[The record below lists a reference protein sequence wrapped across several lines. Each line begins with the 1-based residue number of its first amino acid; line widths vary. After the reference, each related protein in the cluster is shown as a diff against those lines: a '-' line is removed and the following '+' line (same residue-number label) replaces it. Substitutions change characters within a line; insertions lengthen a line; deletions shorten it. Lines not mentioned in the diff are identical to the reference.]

1 MGGHEYQVTTSSPF
15 IMADSLEVINA
26 RLTYRDAPIHLLEKF
41 TFKDLHYAHRLLL
54 EKAQLKE
61 CIIIQ
66 TCNRVEVFA
75 ISSDPNERRLLEQ
88 WASAVNLSN
97 KEFENIVQVE
107 RGKDVIYHLLKLASG
122 LDSLVV
128 GEDQVLGQIRR
139 ALEFSRKNHYAGSHL
154 QIIFDRA
161 VKVGSR
167 IRTHTGL
174 NKGSVSIGS
183 MAVRLAEEYFDNLND
198 KRIMLIG
205 SGEGASLIAKS
216 LKQRHVNFMITSRTF
231 ERAKSFADTVAGA
244 PIPFENA
251 LEMFDDVNLIF
262 VSTTAPYYLV
272 TYDRVEKARRNA
284 KEGLLIFDLS
294 NPRTV
299 EDKVATI
306 KKVKLI
312 NIDQISEI
320 VEKNIRARKNEIQSA
335 EKIINS
341 EMESVDSL
349 LKRRKVEPI
358 VVSIFKSVDVIR
370 ERELKK
376 ALSIIGKSLGPKEA
390 KTIEELSYAIVEGIL
405 YTPMN
410 NLRKEI
416 ESSNEN
422 EELMRVVSTLF
433 KYEDKY

>member
-1 MGGHEYQVTTSSPF
+1 MGVHEYQMTTSSSF
-15 IMADSLEVINA
+15 IMTDSLDVINV
-26 RLTYRDAPIHLLEKF
+26 RITYRNAPIHLLEKF
-41 TFKDLHYAHRLLL
+41 AFKDLHYAHTLLL

-75 ISSDPNERRLLEQ
+75 ISADPNEKRLLEQ
-88 WASAVNLSN
+88 WATAVNLSN

-122 LDSLVV
+122 LDSLVI

-139 ALEFSRKNHYAGSHL
+139 ALEFSRKNQYAGSQL
-154 QIIFDRA
+154 QVIFDRA

-174 NKGSVSIGS
+174 NKGSVSVGS

-216 LKQRHVNFMITSRTF
+216 LKQRRVNFMITSRTF

-251 LEMFDDVNLIF
+251 LEMFDDVDLIF
-262 VSTTAPYYLV
+262 VSTNAPYYLV
-272 TYDRVEKARRNA
+272 TYDRVEKARRDA

-320 VEKNIRARKNEIQSA
+320 VERNIRARKNEIQSA
-335 EKIINS
+335 EEIINN
-341 EMESVDSL
+341 EMGSVDSI
-349 LKRRKVEPI
+349 LKRKKVEPI

-376 ALSIIGKSLGPKEA
+376 ALSILGRSLGPKEA

-405 YTPMN
+405 STPMN

-416 ESSNEN
+416 ELCNKS
-422 EELMRVVSTLF
+422 EELMKVVAKLF

>member
-1 MGGHEYQVTTSSPF
+1 MTASSSF
-15 IMADSLEVINA
+15 IMTDSLDVINA
-26 RLTYRDAPIHLLEKF
+26 RITYRNAPIHLLEKF
-41 TFKDLHYAHRLLL
+41 AFKDLHYAHKLLL

-61 CIIIQ
+61 CIIIL

-75 ISSDPNERRLLEQ
+75 ISADLNEKRLLDQ

-122 LDSLVV
+122 LDSLVI
-128 GEDQVLGQIRR
+128 GEDQVLGQMRR
-139 ALEFSRKNHYAGSHL
+139 ALEFSRKNQYAGSHL
-154 QIIFDRA
+154 QVIFDRA
-161 VKVGSR
+161 VKVGGK

-174 NKGSVSIGS
+174 NKGSVSVGS

-216 LKQRHVNFMITSRTF
+216 LKQRRVNFMITSRTF

-251 LEMFDDVNLIF
+251 LEMFDDVDLIF
-262 VSTTAPYYLV
+262 VSTNAPYYLV
-272 TYDRVEKARRNA
+272 TYDRVEKARRDA

-335 EKIINS
+335 EKIINN
-341 EMESVDSL
+341 EMGSVGSI
-349 LKRRKVEPI
+349 LKRKKVEPI

-376 ALSIIGKSLGPKEA
+376 ALSILGKSLGPKEA
-390 KTIEELSYAIVEGIL
+390 KTLEELSYAIVEGIL
-405 YTPMN
+405 STPMN

-416 ESSNEN
+416 ELCNES
-422 EELMRVVSTLF
+422 EELMRVVAKLF

>member
-1 MGGHEYQVTTSSPF
+1 MGVHEYQMTTSSSF
-15 IMADSLEVINA
+15 IMTDSLDVINV
-26 RLTYRDAPIHLLEKF
+26 RITYRNAPIHLLEKF
-41 TFKDLHYAHRLLL
+41 AFKDLHYAHTLLL

-75 ISSDPNERRLLEQ
+75 ISADPNEKRLLEQ
-88 WASAVNLSN
+88 WATAVNLSN

-122 LDSLVV
+122 LDSLVI

-139 ALEFSRKNHYAGSHL
+139 ALEFSRKNQYAGSQL
-154 QIIFDRA
+154 QVIFDRA

-167 IRTHTGL
+167 IRAHTGL
-174 NKGSVSIGS
+174 NKGSVSVGS

-231 ERAKSFADTVAGA
+231 ERAKSFADTVAGK
-244 PIPFENA
+244 PIQFENA
-251 LEMFDDVNLIF
+251 LEMFHDLDLIF
-262 VSTTAPYYLV
+262 LSTTAPYHLV
-272 TYDRVEKARRNA
+272 TYDRIEKARS
-284 KEGLLIFDLS
+284 KTEEGMMIFDLS

-299 EDKVATI
+299 EEKVATI

-312 NIDQISEI
+312 NIDQISEL
-320 VEKNIRARKNEIQSA
+320 VEKNMRARKNEIQSA
-335 EKIINS
+335 EKLIDD
-341 EMESVDSL
+341 EMRFVDTTL
-349 LKRRKVEPI
+349 RRKKAEPMI
-358 VVSIFKSVDVIR
+358 VSIFKNVDIIR
-370 ERELKK
+370 QRELKK
-376 ALSIIGKSLGPKEA
+376 AFSTLGKTLGPNES
-390 KTIEELSYAIVEGIL
+390 KTIEQLSYAIVEGIL
-405 YTPMN
+405 STPMN

-416 ESSNEN
+416 ELCDEN
-422 EELMRVVSTLF
+422 EELMKLVAKLF
-433 KYEDKY
+433 RYEDKY

>member
-1 MGGHEYQVTTSSPF
+1 MGGYEYQMTTSSPS
-15 IMADSLEVINA
+15 IVADSLEVINA
-26 RLTYRDAPIHLLEKF
+26 RLTYRNAPIHLLEKF
-41 TFKDLHYAHRLLL
+41 AFKDLHYAHRVLL

-75 ISSDPNERRLLEQ
+75 VTTAPNEERLLEQ
-88 WASAVNLSN
+88 WGSAVSLSN
-97 KEFENIVQVE
+97 KEFANIIEVE

-122 LDSLVV
+122 LDSLVI

-139 ALEFSRKNHYAGSHL
+139 ALEFSRKNQYAGSHL
-154 QIIFDRA
+154 QVIFDRA

-174 NKGSVSIGS
+174 NKGSVSVGS
-183 MAVRLAEEYFDNLND
+183 MAV
-198 KRIMLIG
+198 M
-205 SGEGASLIAKS
+205 
-216 LKQRHVNFMITSRTF
+216 
-231 ERAKSFADTVAGA
+231 FADV
-244 PIPFENA
+244 
-251 LEMFDDVNLIF
+251 DLIF
-262 VSTTAPYYLV
+262 VSTNAPYYLV
-272 TYDRVEKARRNA
+272 TYDRIERARRNA

-335 EKIINS
+335 EKIINN
-341 EMESVDSL
+341 EMESVDST
-349 LKRRKVEPI
+349 LKRRKAEPV

-376 ALSIIGKSLGPKEA
+376 ALSILGKSLGPKEV
-390 KTIEELSYAIVEGIL
+390 KTIEQLSHAIVEGIL
-405 YTPMN
+405 STPMN
-410 NLRKEI
+410 NLRKET
-416 ESSNEN
+416 ELCSEN
-422 EELMRVVSTLF
+422 EELMRLAAKLF

>member
-1 MGGHEYQVTTSSPF
+1 MGVHEYQMTTSSSF
-15 IMADSLEVINA
+15 IMTDSLDVINV
-26 RLTYRDAPIHLLEKF
+26 RITYRNAPIHLLEKF
-41 TFKDLHYAHRLLL
+41 AFKDLHYAHTLLL

-75 ISSDPNERRLLEQ
+75 ISADPNEKRLLEQ
-88 WASAVNLSN
+88 WATAVNLSN

-122 LDSLVV
+122 LDSLVI

-139 ALEFSRKNHYAGSHL
+139 ALEFSRKNQYAGSQL
-154 QIIFDRA
+154 QVIFDRA

-174 NKGSVSIGS
+174 NKGSVSVGS

-216 LKQRHVNFMITSRTF
+216 LKQRRVNFMITSRTF

-244 PIPFENA
+244 PIPFEKA
-251 LEMFDDVNLIF
+251 LEMFDDVDLIF
-262 VSTTAPYYLV
+262 VSTNAPYYLV
-272 TYDRVEKARRNA
+272 TYDRVEKARRDA

-320 VEKNIRARKNEIQSA
+320 VERNIRARKNEIQSA
-335 EKIINS
+335 EKIINN
-341 EMESVDSL
+341 EMGSVDSI
-349 LKRRKVEPI
+349 LKRKKVEPI

-376 ALSIIGKSLGPKEA
+376 ALSILGRSLGPKEA

-405 YTPMN
+405 STPMN

-416 ESSNEN
+416 ELCIES
-422 EELMRVVSTLF
+422 EELMRVVAKLF

>member
-1 MGGHEYQVTTSSPF
+1 MGGHEHQVTTSSPF
-15 IMADSLEVINA
+15 VVADSLEVINA
-26 RLTYRDAPIHLLEKF
+26 RLTYRNAPIHLLEKF
-41 TFKDLHYAHRLLL
+41 AFKDLHYAHRLLL
-54 EKAQLKE
+54 EKAQLRE

-75 ISSDPNERRLLEQ
+75 ISSDPNKQRLLEQ

-97 KEFENIVQVE
+97 KEFKNIVQVE
-107 RGKDVIYHLLKLASG
+107 TGKDVIYHLLKLASG

-154 QIIFDRA
+154 QVIFDRA

-167 IRTHTGL
+167 IRTYTGL

-216 LKQRHVNFMITSRTF
+216 LKQRHVDFMVTSRTF
-231 ERAKSFADTVAGA
+231 GRAKSFADTVAGV
-244 PIPFENA
+244 PISFENA
-251 LEMFDDVNLIF
+251 LEMFDDVDLIF
-262 VSTTAPYYLV
+262 VSTSAPYYLV
-272 TYDRVEKARRNA
+272 TYDRIEKARRNA

-335 EKIINS
+335 EKIINN

-349 LKRRKVEPI
+349 LKRRKVEPV

-405 YTPMN
+405 STPMN

-416 ESSNEN
+416 ELCNEN
-422 EELMRVVSTLF
+422 EELMRVVAKLF
-433 KYEDKY
+433 KYEDK

>member
-15 IMADSLEVINA
+15 IMTDSLEVINA

-41 TFKDLHYAHRLLL
+41 AFKDLHYAHRLLL

-61 CIIIQ
+61 CIITQ

-75 ISSDPNERRLLEQ
+75 ISSDPNEQRLLEQ

-231 ERAKSFADTVAGA
+231 ERAKSFADTVAGV

-251 LEMFDDVNLIF
+251 LEMLDDVNLIF

-272 TYDRVEKARRNA
+272 TYDRVEKARGNA

-335 EKIINS
+335 EKIINN

-349 LKRRKVEPI
+349 LKRTKVEPI

-405 YTPMN
+405 STPMN
-410 NLRKEI
+410 NLRKEM
-416 ESSNEN
+416 ELSNEN
-422 EELMRVVSTLF
+422 EELMRVVSKLF
-433 KYEDKY
+433 KYEEKY